1 MNMNNKLLL
10 KEIEI
15 KSKLIQVL
23 NDLIIEQN
31 NQIDTYRH
39 MITKLQDLMNEAN
52 NIMNNNYIDV

>member
-1 MNMNNKLLL
+1 MNNKFLL

-15 KSKLIQVL
+15 KSKLIKVL
-23 NDLIIEQN
+23 NELIIEQSE
-31 NQIDTYRH
+31 QLDSYRH